1 MTDNLPNATDTSTET
16 GIQKGTE
23 PTGIAIGG
31 TLEGPSTDGISG
43 STDTDTGLDFGPG
56 QSTTTGTL
64 PTQGGGSMDGPVELD
79 TSRDHDDPRNRDEHR
94 LTPKVTNGDL

>member
-1 MTDNLPNATDTSTET
+1 MSDNLPDTTDESTIT
-16 GIQKGTE
+16 GVNEGTQ
-23 PTGIAIGG
+23 PTGMSLGG
-31 TLEGPSTDGISG
+31 TLEGPSTDNIGG

-64 PTQGGGSMDGPVELD
+64 PTQGGTNMDGEVDFD
-79 TSRDHDDPRNRDEHR
+79 TSISADDPRNADKHR

>member
-1 MTDNLPNATDTSTET
+1 MSDNLPNATDESTDT
-16 GIQKGTE
+16 VLHRGTQ
-23 PTGIAIGG
+23 PTGMTVGG
-31 TLEGPSTDGISG
+31 TLEGPSTEGIGG

-64 PTQGGGSMDGPVELD
+64 PTQGGSQMDGPVDLD
-79 TSRDHDDPRNRDEHR
+79 TSIGADDPRDANKHH

>member
-1 MTDNLPNATDTSTET
+1 MADETST
-16 GIQKGTE
+16 GLGAGTS
-23 PTGIAIGG
+23 PTGQSLGG
-31 TLEGPSTDGISG
+31 SLETVDATGVAG

-64 PTQGGGSMDGPVELD
+64 PTQGGPQMDGPVDVD
-79 TSRDHDDPRNRDEHR
+79 TTDADDPRDENKHR

>member
-1 MTDNLPNATDTSTET
+1 MSDNLPNATDETTNT
-16 GIQKGTE
+16 GINVGSQ
-23 PTGIAIGG
+23 PTGVSLGG
-31 TLEGPSTDGISG
+31 TLEGPSTEGIGG

-64 PTQGGGSMDGPVELD
+64 PTQGGAQMDGPVEFD
-79 TSRDHDDPRNRDEHR
+79 TSIAADDPRNADKHH

>member
-1 MTDNLPNATDTSTET
+1 MTDESSNT
-16 GIQKGTE
+16 GIDKGTA
-23 PTGIAIGG
+23 PTGLTLGG
-31 TLEGPSTDGISG
+31 TLEGTSTEGIGG

-64 PTQGGGSMDGPVELD
+64 PTQGGPPMDGPVDLD
-79 TSRDHDDPRNRDEHR
+79 TSISADDPRDKDKHR

>member
-1 MTDNLPNATDTSTET
+1 MTDNLPNTTDATTDT
-16 GIQKGTE
+16 GLGKGME

-31 TLEGPSTDGISG
+31 TLDSPSSEGVGG

-64 PTQGGGSMDGPVELD
+64 PTQGGASMDGPVELD
-79 TSRDHDDPRNRDEHR
+79 TSRDHDVPHDIESHS
-94 LTPKVTNGDL
+94 LTSDVTSDSL